1 VFRWFALAEPKDKFP
16 VSSGELLIAVNA
28 HEGQLSFNHPRG
40 RTTEDSPMKSRLL
53 ITTAAVMAGMT
64 IAAAQETPRGGAGQQ
79 PGASTSA
86 PNAGGA
92 ERQKSPGQAQQQSP
106 GSAQQSQDKGKIQ
119 QSQDKGKVQQSQDKG
134 QAPQNQDRGTTQQT
148 QDKAKTQQS
157 QEKTKAQ
164 GDRGRDQT
172 TGQGVQGQGEQRR
185 GQRREQGQETQGQVQ
200 RQDQTQ
206 QPQQGQRDQQGQ
218 PPRAQHGET
227 QSGSGVTLTTE
238 QRQRIRET
246 VIASG
251 NAPRVSQVNFSIRV
265 GTEIP
270 RSVRAAPLPP
280 VLVELRPEWRGYLY
294 FVVNDQIVVVDPNSY
309 RIVAVLAV

>member
-1 VFRWFALAEPKDKFP
+1 LRSQNPRTGFR
-16 VSSGELLIAVNA
+16 SSGELLIAVNA
-28 HEGQLSFNHPRG
+28 HEGQLSFNHPPG
-40 RTTEDSPMKSRLL
+40 GTTEDSPMKSRLL

-64 IAAAQETPRGGAGQQ
+64 IGAAQETPGGGAGQR

-106 GSAQQSQDKGKIQ
+106 GSAQQGQDKGKTQ

-185 GQRREQGQETQGQVQ
+185 GQRREQGQETQGQGQ

-270 RSVRAAPLPP
+270 RSVRAVPLPP